1 MSSASLL
8 SVLCQSVNQ
17 SYKAAVT
24 VTWLIKLEPTECF
37 TDLTLTPVS
46 RPTWKVTMFTAIN
59 GLNKMSKDNRGNRK
73 SPVTVNKRSKAQLL
87 VCDL

>member
-1 MSSASLL
+1 MLW
-8 SVLCQSVNQ
+8 QSVNQ

-24 VTWLIKLEPTECF
+24 VTWLIKLEATECF

-59 GLNKMSKDNRGNRK
+59 RLNKMDKDNRGNRK
-73 SPVTVNKRSKAQLL
+73 SPVNINKRSKAQQL

>member
-8 SVLCQSVNQ
+8 SVLWQSVNQ

-24 VTWLIKLEPTECF
+24 VTWLIKLEAAECF

-46 RPTWKVTMFTAIN
+46 RPTWKVTMFMAIN
-59 GLNKMSKDNRGNRK
+59 RLNKMDKDNRGNRK
-73 SPVTVNKRSKAQLL
+73 SPVTINKRSKAQLL